1 MGLLLG
7 VLAAPDLAE
16 SFQSVDGE
24 AHRYLGLVASG
35 ARLVAASAMWQM
47 IVIAVLAAV
56 GLASLA
62 SLLAIALE
70 RRTWNAEAVV
80 WRLAAWT
87 LLCGW
92 VMYALTQGFVFD
104 RYLLAWAILLPVLW
118 VRALPRPLLALQ
130 AAGLALVLGWLTR
143 NWLLGLPSV

>member
-16 SFQSVDGE
+16 PLQTVEGE
-24 AHRYLGLVASG
+24 AHRYLGFVASG
-35 ARLVAASAMWQM
+35 ARLVTASAMGQT

-62 SLLAIALE
+62 SLLAIGLE

-92 VMYALTQGFVFD
+92 AMYALTQGFVFD
-104 RYLLAWAILLPVLW
+104 RYLLPWAILLPVLW
-118 VRALPRPLLALQ
+118 VRGLPRALLALQ
-130 AAGLALVLGWLTR
+130 GAGLALVLGWLTWS
-143 NWLLGLPSV
+143 WLIRLPSV